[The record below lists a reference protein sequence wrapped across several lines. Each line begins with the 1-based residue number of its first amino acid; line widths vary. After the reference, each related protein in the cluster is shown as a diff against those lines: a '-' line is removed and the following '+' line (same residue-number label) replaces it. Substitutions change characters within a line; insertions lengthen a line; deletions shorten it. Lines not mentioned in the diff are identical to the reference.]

1 MKKGKTM
8 KRINR
13 FLNRVSLF
21 VFLSVMGAGA
31 FSLFAASLDAQGTT
45 QKTSGSVQSVDWVR
59 GKIVL
64 KSSDSYSN
72 AAVFDVAEDA
82 ELTSGSRNISLN
94 DINQGD
100 QVDIEYI
107 RTQDTPK
114 AVRINDKSSSSMT
127 L

>member
-1 MKKGKTM
+1 M